1 MCPTTQ
7 APVGAWGESTIVCR
21 VVVEVAR
28 GKVGGQVETG
38 CVGMQ
43 SGEVPPGSAA
53 LGSENAASAVSGAP
67 GLNLRPSEKGVR
79 LAQKMQVGP

>member
-1 MCPTTQ
+1 MAGAPAVRCPQRCTQ
-7 APVGAWGESTIVCR
+7 PPAAFVPTQPAVSLPSICQPLGHFPA
-21 VVVEVAR
+21 
-28 GKVGGQVETG
+28 
-38 CVGMQ
+38 
-43 SGEVPPGSAA
+43 GEVPPGSAA